1 MVQIVVV
8 DREGETVSVD
18 AEEGTTLMEA
28 IRDLDN
34 SVEAICGGMCSCA
47 TCHCL
52 IDPDWFGRLAER
64 SDDELDL
71 LQELDSYDA
80 DRSRLACQVELAADL
95 DGLKLVVGP
104 EE

>member
-52 IDPDWFGRLAER
+52 IDPDWSGRLPER

-71 LQELDSYDA
+71 LQELDSYDG
-80 DRSRLACQVELAADL
+80 DRSRLACQIELAGDM
-95 DGLKLVVGP
+95 DGMKLVVGP